1 MNFTKK
7 FFVAPPEG
15 GQRYLLQEG
24 GNHSTHTARERA
36 LKRGGAEL
44 RAAAAPPHPF
54 ASFLVVGPIGPDR
67 ELKL

>member
-1 MNFTKK
+1 M
-7 FFVAPPEG
+7 APPEV

-67 ELKL
+67 ELIKL